1 MNTIFYLFLIVITGV
16 GLSLMTMYYPQVR
29 RVLKR
34 YMMFKRKVKPTTSD
48 EQLTQTAIL
57 ALQVARLQETIKEQ
71 NQQIDNIAQNL
82 VMTKHNLSYKINR
95 QIDKKLKQIITED
108 K

>member
-16 GLSLMTMYYPQVR
+16 GSSLMTMYYPQVK
-29 RVLKR
+29 RVIKR
-34 YMMFKRKVKPTTSD
+34 YMTFKRKVKPTTSD

-57 ALQVARLQETIKEQ
+57 ALQVARLQETVKEQ
-71 NQQIDNIAQNL
+71 NEQIDNIAQNL
-82 VMTKHNLSYKINR
+82 VMVKHNLNFKINR
-95 QIDKKLKQIITED
+95 QIDKKLKAIITE